1 MLCIDLVS
9 EMWHDSVT
17 PMPAEFLR
25 KALLVAVATHTTV
38 AARADDA
45 AAPIDFN
52 RDIRPI
58 LSENC
63 YHCHGPDGE
72 AREGN
77 LRLDIEADAATALA
91 PGDLPASE
99 VWHRVSTADLDDLMP
114 PPKSKRRLTAAQKDL
129 LKRWIEEGAGYAD
142 HWAYVPP
149 QRPVVPEPVNG
160 GRIGNAIDQ
169 FVAER
174 LKKEGLTASP
184 GADRVTLIRRLSFDL
199 TGLPPAPDEVAS
211 FVADKSPDAYEKVVD
226 RLLASPRFGE
236 RWARPWLDLA
246 RYADSNGFQADQL
259 RDSWAFRDWV
269 IDALNDNMPFDQ
281 FSIEQL
287 AGDLLPDATLDQKI
301 ATGFHRTVTCNV
313 EAGVHP
319 EANRTDQ
326 VVDRVNTTGTV
337 WLGTTMECSQCH
349 DHKYDPFSM
358 RDYYG
363 LFAYFNNTPLEVEG
377 KGGVSFDFYGP
388 KMDLPLPP
396 AEASARAALVS
407 EKVELSKALASAR
420 TTALA
425 NRDEMIAG
433 LREQIDAAAKGQS
446 GWTVA
451 EVTAHEGT
459 GGEAFNVIKDGSVLV
474 MGEVP
479 DKTTYSL
486 KLKSPGGKVGAIRV
500 EALTNNQLPG
510 KGPGRGDPVRSNFIL
525 SEIRAVIGGEKV
537 GFAAARADFSQV
549 RWDVKNAI
557 DGDSKTGWAIAPEF
571 GKAHW
576 ASFVLARP
584 VETDA
589 GDEIDVEL
597 EQLFGGGRTIGC
609 VRISVAGQDVETMEV
624 PDAVQKLLMKEGKRT
639 AKDDQTIDDYLAGLD
654 PDVKRLSTGV
664 AAIKTQLKELEP
676 PSTLVMVEMEKP
688 RETFILNRGNYL
700 SPGDRVQP
708 ATPAVLHPI
717 DPGLPKNRLG
727 MARWLMSTDNPLV
740 ARVTVNRWWAE
751 IFGRGIVATVED
763 FGTQSE
769 PPTHP
774 EVLDWLAM
782 EFMESGWDMKH
793 VLRLIVTSATY
804 RQESHMTPELLEK
817 DPANHW
823 LARAPRYRYDAET
836 IRDNALAV
844 SGMLSTKM
852 GGEPV
857 MPHQPTGIWRQIGR
871 NEPKWTDATNEDR
884 YRRGV
889 YVVWRRAAP
898 YPSFVNFDG
907 GDRSACVVGRPR
919 TNTPLQAL
927 TLLNDPVY
935 VELALAL
942 ASRVLEERPDADD
955 EQRIE
960 HAFKLVLSRAPNAAE
975 VATLQTL
982 LNAKQEKFLADPGA
996 AKIVVAGENIV
1007 FKAPKSVSEEDLAAW
1022 FFVTNA
1028 LLNLDET
1035 ITRG

>member
-1 MLCIDLVS
+1 MAANFLRNVLLI
-9 EMWHDSVT
+9 SVT
-17 PMPAEFLR
+17 TLTA
-25 KALLVAVATHTTV
+25 AS
-38 AARADDA
+38 ARADEA
-45 AAPIDFN
+45 ANAIDFN

-63 YHCHGPDGE
+63 YHCHGPDAE
-72 AREGN
+72 AREGD
-77 LRLDIEADAATALA
+77 LRLDIGADAAAALA
-91 PGDLPASE
+91 PGDLSASK
-99 VWHRVSTADLDDLMP
+99 VWHRVSTDDRDELMP
-114 PPKSKRRLTAAQKDL
+114 PPKSKRRLTAAQKGL
-129 LKRWIEEGAGYAD
+129 LKRWIEDGAKYAD
-142 HWAYVPP
+142 HWAYVAP
-149 QRPVVPEPVNG
+149 QRPDVSKTATDEWG
-160 GRIGNAIDQ
+160 KNAIDH
-169 FVAER
+169 FVAGR
-174 LKKEGLTASP
+174 LREHGLSASAE
-184 GADRVTLIRRLSFDL
+184 ADRVTLIRRLSFDL
-199 TGLPPAPDEVAS
+199 TGLPPTPEEVAG
-211 FVADKSPDAYEKVVD
+211 FVADKSAGAYEKIVD

-287 AGDLLPDATLDQKI
+287 AGDLLPNATLDQKI

-349 DHKYDPFSM
+349 DHKYDPFTM

-396 AEASARAALVS
+396 DEAEQRAALIL
-407 EKVELSKALASAR
+407 EQTELKKALASAR

-425 NRDEMIAG
+425 DRDAMIAG
-433 LREQIDAAAKGQS
+433 LCEQIDEAANGEGAWS
-446 GWTVA
+446 VA

-486 KLKSPGGKVGAIRV
+486 KLKAPGGKIGAIRL

-525 SEIRAVIGGEKV
+525 SEIRASIGGEKID
-537 GFAAARADFSQV
+537 FAAARADFSQT
-549 RWDVKNAI
+549 RWDVGGAI
-557 DGDSKTGWAIAPEF
+557 DGNPKTGWAIAPEF

-576 ASFVLARP
+576 ASFVLAKP
-584 VETDA
+584 VETRA
-589 GDEIDVEL
+589 GDVIEIDL
-597 EQLFGGGRTIGC
+597 EQFFGGGRTIGC
-609 VRISVAGQDVETMEV
+609 FRISVAEHDIEAMEV
-624 PDAVQKLLMKEGKRT
+624 PDAVQKLLTKQGERT
-639 AKDDQTIDDYLAGLD
+639 AKENQTIDDYLAGLD
-654 PDVKRLSTGV
+654 PDVKRLSTEV
-664 AAIKTQLKELEP
+664 AGMNTQIKELEP

-688 RETFILNRGNYL
+688 RETFVLNRGNYL
-700 SPGDRVQP
+700 SPGDKVQA
-708 ATPAVLHPI
+708 ATPAILHSI

-727 MARWLMSTDNPLV
+727 MAQWLMSTDNPLV

-793 VLRLIVTSATY
+793 VLRLMVTSATY
-804 RQESHMTPELLEK
+804 RQESRITPELLEK

-844 SGMLSTKM
+844 SGLLSTKM

-857 MPHQPTGIWRQIGR
+857 MPHQPTGIWRQVGR
-871 NEPKWTDATNEDR
+871 NEPKWTDAKDEDR

-942 ASRVLEERPDADD
+942 ASRVLVEQPEASDQ
-955 EQRIE
+955 QRIE
-960 HAFKLVLSRAPNAAE
+960 RAFELVLSRAPNAAE
-975 VATLQTL
+975 VATLKAL
-982 LNAKQEKFLADPGA
+982 LKAKQEKFEADPKA
-996 AKIVVAGENIV
+996 AKALVEGDSIV
-1007 FKAPKSVSEEDLAAW
+1007 FKAPKMVREQDLAAW
-1022 FFVTNA
+1022 FFITNA

>member
-1 MLCIDLVS
+1 MTA
-9 EMWHDSVT
+9 H
-17 PMPAEFLR
+17 FLR
-25 KALLVAVATHTTV
+25 NALLVSVTTLTAVSV
-38 AARADDA
+38 RADDTA
-45 AAPIDFN
+45 TPIDFN

-72 AREGN
+72 AREGD
-77 LRLDIEADAATALA
+77 LRLDIEADAVAALA
-91 PGDLPASE
+91 PGDLSASE
-99 VWHRVSTADLDDLMP
+99 VWHRVSSGDRDELMP

-129 LKRWIEEGAGYAD
+129 LKQWIEGGAKYAD
-142 HWAYVPP
+142 HWAYVTP
-149 QRPVVPEPVNG
+149 QRPAMPEG
-160 GRIGNAIDQ
+160 ATDEWAKNAVDH
-169 FVAER
+169 FVAEQF
-174 LKKEGLTASP
+174 KKQGLSASP
-184 GADRVTLIRRLSFDL
+184 EADRVTLIRRLSFDL
-199 TGLPPAPDEVAS
+199 TGLPPSPEEVLG
-211 FVADKSPDAYEKVVD
+211 FVSDKSSDAYGVLVD

-269 IDALNDNMPFDQ
+269 IGALNDNMPFDQ

-287 AGDLLPDATLDQKI
+287 AGDLLPNATLDQKI

-337 WLGTTMECSQCH
+337 WLGTTMECTQCH
-349 DHKYDPFSM
+349 DHKYDPFTM
-358 RDYYG
+358 QDYYG

-388 KMDLPLPP
+388 KLDLPLPP
-396 AEASARAALVS
+396 DEAKQRAALI
-407 EKVELSKALASAR
+407 VEQAELKKALAAAR
-420 TTALA
+420 KLALVD
-425 NRDEMIAG
+425 RETMIAG
-433 LREQIDAAAKGQS
+433 LCEQIDGAAEGKS
-446 GWTVA
+446 VWSVA
-451 EVTAHEGT
+451 EVTSHKGT
-459 GGEAFNVIKDGSVLV
+459 GDESFNVLSDGSVLV

-486 KLKSPGGKVGAIRV
+486 KLKLPGGKIGALRL

-525 SEIRAVIGGEKV
+525 SEIRASIGDEMI
-537 GFAAARADFSQV
+537 GFAAARADFSQA
-549 RWDVKNAI
+549 RWDVGNAI
-557 DGDSKTGWAIAPEF
+557 DGNAKTGWAIAPEF
-571 GKAHW
+571 GKSHW
-576 ASFVLARP
+576 ASFVLAKP
-584 VETDA
+584 FESEP
-589 GDEIDVEL
+589 GDEIEIDL
-597 EQLFGGGRTIGC
+597 EQFFGGGRTIGC
-609 VRISVAGQDVETMEV
+609 FRISVAEHDIESMVV
-624 PDAVQKLLMKEGKRT
+624 PDAVEKLLTKQDQRT
-639 AKDDQTIDDYLAGLD
+639 AKEDKAIDDYLAGLD
-654 PDVKRLSTGV
+654 PDVKRLSTEV
-664 AAIKTQLKELEP
+664 AEMNTQVQELAP

-688 RETFILNRGNYL
+688 RETFVLNRGNYL
-700 SPGDRVQP
+700 SPGDKVQA
-708 ATPAVLHPI
+708 ATPAMLHSI
-717 DPGLPKNRLG
+717 DPELPKNRLG
-727 MARWLMSTDNPLV
+727 MARWLMSTENPLV

-774 EVLDWLAM
+774 KVLDWLAM

-793 VLRLIVTSATY
+793 VLRLIVNSATY
-804 RQESHMTPELLEK
+804 RQESRITPELLEK

-823 LARAPRYRYDAET
+823 LARAPRFRYDAET
-836 IRDNALAV
+836 IRDNALAI
-844 SGMLSTKM
+844 SGLLSTKM
-852 GGEPV
+852 GGEPI

-871 NEPKWTDATNEDR
+871 NEPKWTDAKNEDR

-907 GDRSACVVGRPR
+907 GDRSACLVGRPR

-942 ASRVLEERPDADD
+942 ASRVLEEEPKASDQ
-955 EQRIE
+955 QRIE
-960 HAFKLVLSRAPNAAE
+960 RAFALVLSRPANASE
-975 VATLQTL
+975 VATLKSL
-982 LNAKQEKFLADPGA
+982 LDAKKEKFQADPEA
-996 AKIVVAGENIV
+996 AKTIVTGENIV
-1007 FKAPKSVSEEDLAAW
+1007 FKAPKSVREQDLAAW
-1022 FFVTNA
+1022 FFITNA